1 MSERSTF
8 VSDSIA
14 YFADRDA
21 VAAALME
28 HLRTFSPVLCA
39 VDGVAYAVAG
49 VARASYPG
57 GEYEDF
63 ILLPPFEHDV
73 SVLINCEGGQAIRV
87 NLKTG
92 EFANV

>member
-14 YFADRDA
+14 YFADRDS

-28 HLRTFSPVLCA
+28 HLSAFEPVLITSSGA
-39 VDGVAYAVAG
+39 PWAVAG
-49 VARASYPG
+49 VARSSWAG
-57 GEYEDF
+57 GEWEDF
-63 ILLPPFEHDV
+63 KGLPPFEYDV
-73 SVLINCEGGQAIRV
+73 AILINCEGGQAIRV